1 LIAAVALPVAAACGN
16 DETPVANTA
25 TRPDS
30 SSGEVAQYALMKNSI
45 GWLTDSNV
53 VALATQL
60 NSDAL
65 GIARLEA
72 QTWSREPFRMLASSI
87 IRDHARLQV
96 AIDSVASLR
105 RLPSQMPAVG
115 PEMKAPYDS
124 VLNTQVGL
132 PLQEREGQFLDVLI
146 KEHQRSI
153 VDFSALAGNASD
165 PELRAVLVN
174 RAVLMEQTH
183 VAQARMLG
191 DAIARA
197 DSAREDSLKARAQRR
212 ARR

>member
-1 LIAAVALPVAAACGN
+1 
-16 DETPVANTA
+16 
-25 TRPDS
+25 
-30 SSGEVAQYALMKNSI
+30 MKNSI